1 VLNIFQVD
9 CRLTCIYQGLV
20 VKSRSAEGVNIDMVK
35 KAPSNFR
42 PLTELQLVIMV
53 GLTGVGKTTVLKLL
67 RQTGLSFTLLPNRR
81 EITNEIII
89 TSLQKEDG
97 EPPQIISDRL
107 KRFEYTARY
116 RAKYPGGMAHAL
128 SQLAIDPAKA
138 DTLLIFDGL
147 RGLNEVQH
155 ALTYFP
161 KARFVVFDA
170 PDLVRLT
177 RLLKRGDIFDSTSLR
192 TSLVSQNLM
201 AALLAI
207 PDIEAIFNEEKLRQI
222 ATAARA
228 ADISADTV
236 IEKATIIVEERRN
249 YDSRA
254 ARIHLTRTT
263 KGLADRQHLTKECG
277 QTGGAATRIKI
288 W

>member
-1 VLNIFQVD
+1 
-9 CRLTCIYQGLV
+9 
-20 VKSRSAEGVNIDMVK
+20 MVK

-42 PLTELQLVIMV
+42 PLTELRLVIIV

-67 RQTGLSFTLLPNRR
+67 RQSGLSFTLLPNRR

-89 TSLQKEDG
+89 ASLQKEDG
-97 EPPQIISDRL
+97 EAPQIISDRL

-116 RAKYPGGMAHAL
+116 RTKHPGGMAHAL
-128 SQLAIDPAKA
+128 GQLAIDPAKA
-138 DTLLIFDGL
+138 DGLLIFDGL

-161 KARFVVFDA
+161 KVRFVVLDA

-177 RLLKRGDIFDSTSLR
+177 RILKRGDIFDSAIIR
-192 TSLVSQNLM
+192 TSLVNQNLM
-201 AALLAI
+201 ASLLAI
-207 PDIEAIFNEEKLRQI
+207 PDIGAVFSKEELRQI

-228 ADISADTV
+228 ADISVDTV

-254 ARIHLTRTT
+254 ARIHLTRALPSSQVLVMDTAT
-263 KGLADRQHLTKECG
+263 QPAEAVAQQMKGWLVDSP
-277 QTGGAATRIKI
+277 
-288 W
+288 